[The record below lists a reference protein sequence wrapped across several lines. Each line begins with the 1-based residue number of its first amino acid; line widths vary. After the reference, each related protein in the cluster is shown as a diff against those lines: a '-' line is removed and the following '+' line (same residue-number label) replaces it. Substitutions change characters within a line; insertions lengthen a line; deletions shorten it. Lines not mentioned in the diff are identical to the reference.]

1 MALAAVALGGRR
13 RHGRRTSEL
22 SAGPICPSPMPPICT
37 QNITVMM
44 RPPLTG
50 QSAVAVVFSRSA
62 LSVSQ
67 SPSSSCLASTY
78 LRVDQQ
84 IMTLGVQTISSLL
97 TLISSFRTSF
107 LPNNGDSCVLR
118 CNSETHTPRTNPNPS
133 SPQPCGQRVG
143 SNQWMRLVLVLSGR
157 EGWYGDTYTP

>member
-50 QSAVAVVFSRSA
+50 QSLVAAGVP
-62 LSVSQ
+62 Q

-84 IMTLGVQTISSLL
+84 IMTLGVQTI
-97 TLISSFRTSF
+97 ITSVDIDLEF
-107 LPNNGDSCVLR
+107 SDVVSA
-118 CNSETHTPRTNPNPS
+118 E
-133 SPQPCGQRVG
+133 
-143 SNQWMRLVLVLSGR
+143 QWRLVCAAM
-157 EGWYGDTYTP
+157 